1 MPVTKK
7 DVEHVAK
14 LARLGLTE
22 SEKDLFA
29 NQLSSILE
37 FADNLKKLDTAN
49 VEPSAHAIPM
59 KNVMRE
65 DKTIPC
71 ENTADILANGPEVEA
86 NMFKVPRIM
95 E

>member
-29 NQLSSILE
+29 HQLSSILE

-65 DKTIPC
+65 DKAIPF

>member
-1 MPVTKK
+1 MSVTKK

-22 SEKDLFA
+22 SEKDLFTG
-29 NQLSSILE
+29 QLSSILE
-37 FADNLKKLDTAN
+37 FADNLKKLDTSN
-49 VEPSAHAIPM
+49 IEPSAHAIPM

-65 DKTIPC
+65 DKAIPC
-71 ENTADILANGPEVEA
+71 QNTADILANGPEVEA